1 MDDQSWLQMIFCLS
15 VNIVHSVS
23 QCQWCIGTMWINTDC
38 TRPGVHHRA
47 WADNQHRLHQVSCR
61 MTKRQ
66 RWGWSTMHLL
76 LLWVGHPSGC
86 HYLSLLM
93 TSWPSLPC
101 SPSQVALTSRRS
113 FLSDHMDFFLHLSD
127 LRKFAVANLHSNCS
141 LSTPVQQLS
150 GGPCSSGMVPII
162 LENISVQLPGVRPVL
177 WVLRVYIPKICYQ
190 V

>member
-1 MDDQSWLQMIFCLS
+1 MLNRKINNNGIANTICNGLAEIEANFSIKTIDGWSILATDLFFLS

-113 FLSDHMDFFLHLSD
+113 FLSDQMDFSFI
-127 LRKFAVANLHSNCS
+127 FP
-141 LSTPVQQLS
+141 T
-150 GGPCSSGMVPII
+150 
-162 LENISVQLPGVRPVL
+162 
-177 WVLRVYIPKICYQ
+177 
-190 V
+190 